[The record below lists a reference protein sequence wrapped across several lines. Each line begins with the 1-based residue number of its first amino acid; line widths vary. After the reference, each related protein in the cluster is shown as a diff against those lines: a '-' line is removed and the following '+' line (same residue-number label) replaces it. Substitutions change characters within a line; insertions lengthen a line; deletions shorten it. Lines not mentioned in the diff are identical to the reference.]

1 MPYLVDALTA
11 ARAEQSLRQH
21 VDATVRVGAARL
33 VRHKPG
39 RRFLI
44 EYDIILGGDVRK
56 TWIGKSRAKGL
67 DRHTFELQ
75 RTLHACVFA
84 EDGPDG
90 ICVPNTVGVIPEW
103 HMWLQEKVAGDPLT
117 THLGTAAAPA
127 LCARAI
133 DAVDKLHKANVTA
146 RKAHG
151 VGDEL
156 RILGER
162 LPLVAEAQPELA
174 QPIHDLL
181 ARCRVWAARLPP
193 TTTVGIHRDF
203 YPDQIIV
210 CGSRLCLIDFDLYC
224 RGDPALDVG
233 NFLAHLTEMALRGA
247 GDVATL
253 TRSEAAALDSFIRL
267 NPTIAADVVEVWKK
281 LALARHVYISTQ
293 FPDRQPFT
301 RTILEALSRDGCSLD
316 VPHQ

>member
-11 ARAEQSLRQH
+11 ARAEQNLRQH
-21 VDATVRVGAARL
+21 VDATARVEAARL

-44 EYDIILGGDVRK
+44 EYDIILGGGVRK

-75 RTLHACVFA
+75 RTLHARVFA
-84 EDGPDG
+84 EDSPDG
-90 ICVPNTVGVIPEW
+90 ICVPSTVGVIPEW
-103 HMWLQEKVAGDPLT
+103 QMWLQEKVAGDPLT
-117 THLGTAAAPA
+117 MRLGMADAPA

-133 DAVDKLHKANVTA
+133 AAVNKLHKANVTA

-151 VGDEL
+151 VEDEL

-174 QPIHDLL
+174 PAIRDVL
-181 ARCRVWAARLPP
+181 ARCHAWAARLPP
-193 TTTVGIHRDF
+193 TTMVGIHRDF

-210 CGSRLCLIDFDLYC
+210 SGSRLYLIDLDLYC
-224 RGDPALDVG
+224 LGDPALDVG
-233 NFLAHLTEMALRGA
+233 NFLAHLTEMALRGTS
-247 GDVATL
+247 DVEAL
-253 TRSEAAALDSFIRL
+253 TRCEDAAINSFIRL
-267 NPTIAADVVEVWKK
+267 DPSIAPSVMEAWKK
-281 LALARHVYISTQ
+281 LALARHVHISTQ
-293 FPDRQPFT
+293 FPDRQAFT
-301 RTILEALSRDGCSLD
+301 RTILEALLRDGRSLD